1 MIGSTFPTQT
11 EIVSSLYGCWRL
23 FLGDETGVR
32 YLRRDLDGFWTAL
45 WALVLAVPV
54 YVLKIALDLDADSV
68 TMLGFDGMVVEAEI
82 LVLSGV
88 IYALAVY
95 YILPALER
103 ESRYFDYMVAYLW
116 IGMAQVYLHT
126 VPSILRA
133 IGVIPDQGANFLA
146 VALVLAMLW
155 WSWFMTRTTLN
166 VNGGQ
171 AGIILAATVIYEFIF
186 AMSLSRLL

>member
-1 MIGSTFPTQT
+1 MTGSTLPTQT
-11 EIVSSLYGCWRL
+11 EIISSLYGGWRL

-32 YLRRDLDGFWTAL
+32 YLRRDLDGFWAAL
-45 WALVLAVPV
+45 WALIFAVPI
-54 YVLKIALDLDADSV
+54 YVLKIALDFGGESV
-68 TMLGFDGMVVEAEI
+68 TMLGFDGMVIEAEI

-88 IYALAVY
+88 IYALSIY
-95 YILPALER
+95 YILPSFER

-116 IGMAQVYLHT
+116 IGMAQVYIHT

-133 IGVIPDQGANFLA
+133 IGVIPDQGANFMA
-146 VALVLAMLW
+146 VYLVLAMLW

-171 AGIILAATVIYEFIF
+171 AGLIVAGTVIYEFIF
-186 AMSLSRLL
+186 AM